1 MFSVSPLLLLYL
13 LGRLLPINVNLNRE
27 MCLWLRGVE
36 QAIIL
41 WWDLLLNRCRG
52 NGVNLHRS
60 PLTVTRLRKGILRA
74 VCCVSPDSLTCEII
88 WLLSIA
94 SKHRFEWH
102 LFRLF
107 GSSLL
112 LLLLLIWSETPP
124 NLPHNKYLIL
134 AILMDY
140 YITLRGCRWVLRI
153 VMVGGVYRH
162 VQLFTWVGRSYYRVS
177 ARYLVSL
184 HVLTQKFLPTSY
196 WLNHHWG
203 IHILQQKCTNIHVGF
218 NCITIIES

>member
-1 MFSVSPLLLLYL
+1 
-13 LGRLLPINVNLNRE
+13 

-52 NGVNLHRS
+52 NGVNLHWG
-60 PLTVTRLRKGILRA
+60 PLAVARLRKGILRA
-74 VCCVSPDSLTCEII
+74 VCCVDPNSLTCEII

-94 SKHRFEWH
+94 SEHRFEWH

-112 LLLLLIWSETPP
+112 LLLLLIWSEAPP
-124 NLPHNKYLIL
+124 DFSHNKYLIL

-140 YITLRGCRWVLRI
+140 YITLGGCRWILCVL
-153 VMVGGVYRH
+153 MVGGVYRH
-162 VQLFTWVGRSYYRVS
+162 VQLFIWEGDLGRSHYCVS
-177 ARYLVSL
+177 ARYLVFQ

-218 NCITIIES
+218 NII

>member
-13 LGRLLPINVNLNRE
+13 LGCLLPINVNLNRE

-52 NGVNLHRS
+52 NGVNLHWG
-60 PLTVTRLRKGILRA
+60 PLAVARLRKGILRA
-74 VCCVSPDSLTCEII
+74 VCCVAPDSLTCEII

-112 LLLLLIWSETPP
+112 LLLLLIGSEAPP
-124 NLPHNKYLIL
+124 DLSHNKYLLL

-140 YITLRGCRWVLRI
+140 YITLGGCGWVLRI
-153 VMVGGVYRH
+153 VMVRRVCRH
-162 VQLFTWVGRSYYRVS
+162 VQLFTWEGDLGHRVS
-177 ARYLVSL
+177 AWYLVSL
-184 HVLTQKFLPTSY
+184 HVLTQKFLATSY
-196 WLNHHWG
+196 WLNHQWG

-218 NCITIIES
+218 NII

>member
-13 LGRLLPINVNLNRE
+13 LGRLLPINVYLNRE

-74 VCCVSPDSLTCEII
+74 VCCVAPDSLTCEII
-88 WLLSIA
+88 SIA
-94 SKHRFEWH
+94 SKHRFECH

-112 LLLLLIWSETPP
+112 LLLLLIWSEAPP
-124 NLPHNKYLIL
+124 DLSHNKYLLL

-140 YITLRGCRWVLRI
+140 YITLGGCGWVLRI
-153 VMVGGVYRH
+153 VLVGGVSGH
-162 VQLFTWVGRSYYRVS
+162 VQLFTWVGRSYYCGS

-184 HVLTQKFLPTSY
+184 HVLTQKFLPTS
-196 WLNHHWG
+196 
-203 IHILQQKCTNIHVGF
+203 
-218 NCITIIES
+218 

>member
-27 MCLWLRGVE
+27 MCLWVE

-60 PLTVTRLRKGILRA
+60 PLAVTRLRKGILRGVA
-74 VCCVSPDSLTCEII
+74 PDSLTCE
-88 WLLSIA
+88 IA

-112 LLLLLIWSETPP
+112 LLLLLIGSEAPP
-124 NLPHNKYLIL
+124 DLSHNKYLLL

-140 YITLRGCRWVLRI
+140 YITLGWVLRI
-153 VMVGGVYRH
+153 VMVCRH
-162 VQLFTWVGRSYYRVS
+162 VQLFK
-177 ARYLVSL
+177 L
-184 HVLTQKFLPTSY
+184 
-196 WLNHHWG
+196 
-203 IHILQQKCTNIHVGF
+203 F
-218 NCITIIES
+218 NLLL